1 MFVASPQVS
10 KKGNLS
16 PSAAKSTAG
25 MQSRQETVVEKYA
38 MSITPDQ
45 RYQMIAQAA
54 YFRAEKRGFIIG
66 DTTQDWLDAEVEID
80 RILQQQLGQSE
91 TPQGKAKQAFQ
102 LKIEAQLKDWD
113 AKLDEL
119 KAKAREAKAELRA
132 DYGKQIEILSD
143 KRATAQ
149 AKLQELRLRT
159 EDAWEDLKGGTERA
173 WDEMRKALDQVTARF
188 K

>member
-10 KKGNLS
+10 SKGNRT
-16 PSAAKSTAG
+16 PSAAKSIAG
-25 MQSRQETVVEKYA
+25 MKSQSDTFVEQKS
-38 MSITPDQ
+38 MSITPEQ
-45 RYQMIAQAA
+45 RYQMIAEAA
-54 YFRAEKRGFIIG
+54 YYHAERRGFIIS
-66 DTTQDWLDAEVEID
+66 DTAQDWLDAEVEID

-91 TPQGKAKQAFQ
+91 TPLETAKKAFPQK
-102 LKIEAQLKDWD
+102 LDAQLKDWT

-119 KAKAREAKAELRA
+119 KVKARETKTELRA
-132 DYGKQIEILSD
+132 DYEKQLQMLSE
-143 KRATAQ
+143 KRTTAQ

-173 WDEMRKALDQVTARF
+173 WDEMRKALDQIAARF

>member
-1 MFVASPQVS
+1 MFVATPAVSTS
-10 KKGNLS
+10 KKER
-16 PSAAKSTAG
+16 PPPAAAG
-25 MQSRQETVVEKYA
+25 MKSQPETVAEQKA
-38 MSITPDQ
+38 MSLTPEQ

-54 YFRAEKRGFIIG
+54 YYRAERRGFIIG

-80 RILQQQLGQSE
+80 RILQQQLGQGE
-91 TPQGKAKQAFQ
+91 TLQGKAKQAFQ
-102 LKIEAQLKDWD
+102 QKIEAQLKDWD

-119 KAKAREAKAELRA
+119 KAKARETKTELRA
-132 DYGKQIEILSD
+132 DYEKQLQMLSE

-173 WDEMRKALDQVTARF
+173 WDEMRKALDQIAARF